1 MPTKN
6 LLRQIEAKRGQLRPS
21 EQKVADFI
29 EKDPAGVVRTSIAE
43 LATQCEVSEP
53 TVVRFCRALECTGFQ
68 DFKLRLAQT
77 LASGNDFSRFV
88 IADGDDTSTITRKV
102 FDATVYSLLEVR
114 NSICTETLQKTIEI
128 LSKARR
134 IEFYGF
140 GASGNVANDA
150 QHKFFRLQVNASA
163 YSDPHMQSISAATLG
178 KDDAVLAISQTGRTR
193 ELLHMVTLARK
204 QGAHVI
210 ALCPEDSPLARHTEI
225 TIAINVPEDTDIYTP
240 LTSRIVHLTI
250 IDILAMG
257 VAHTRG
263 PELAEQLENVK
274 QNLRTLRISPS

>member
-1 MPTKN
+1 MPTTN
-6 LLRQIEAKRGQLRPS
+6 LLRQIENKRDQLRKS
-21 EQKVADFI
+21 EQKVAQYVI
-29 EKDPAGVVRTSIAE
+29 KNPQGVVRISMAE
-43 LATQCEVSEP
+43 LATRCNVSEP
-53 TVVRFCRALECTGFQ
+53 TVVRFCKAIECSGFQ
-68 DFKLRLAQT
+68 DFKLQLAQT
-77 LASGNDFSRFV
+77 LASKNDFSRFV
-88 IADGDDTSTITRKV
+88 ISEGDDTRTITRKV
-102 FDATVYSLLEVR
+102 FDATVHSLLEVR
-114 NSICTETLQKTIEI
+114 NSINPDTLNKAIQI

-178 KDDAVLAISQTGRTR
+178 RDDAVLAISQTGRTR

-210 ALCPEDSPLARHTEI
+210 ALCPGDSPLANHTELN
-225 TIAINVPEDTDIYTP
+225 IAVDVPEDTDIYTP
-240 LTSRIVHLTI
+240 LTSRIVHLTV

-263 PELAEQLENVK
+263 PKLAEQLENVK
-274 QNLRTLRISPS
+274 QNLRTLRVSP

>member
-1 MPTKN
+1 MPTTN
-6 LLRQIEAKRGQLRPS
+6 LLRQIEQRRDQLRRS
-21 EQKVADFI
+21 EQKVADYI
-29 EKDPAGVVRTSIAE
+29 AKNPQGVVRTSIAE
-43 LATQCEVSEP
+43 LAAQCNVSEP
-53 TVVRFCRALECTGFQ
+53 TVVRFCKAINCSGFQ
-68 DFKLRLAQT
+68 DFKLHLAET
-77 LASGNDFSRFV
+77 LASKNDFSRFV
-88 IADGDDTSTITRKV
+88 VADGDDTSTITRKV
-102 FDATVYSLLEVR
+102 FDATVHSLLEVR
-114 NSICTETLQKTIEI
+114 NSICSETLDKAIQI
-128 LSKARR
+128 LSQARR

-178 KDDAVLAISQTGRTR
+178 KNDAVLAISQTGRTR

-210 ALCPEDSPLARHTEI
+210 ALCPGNSPLANHTEL
-225 TIAINVPEDTDIYTP
+225 TIAVDVPEDTDIYTP
-240 LTSRIVHLTI
+240 LTSRIVHLTV

-274 QNLRTLRISPS
+274 QNLRTLRVSQL